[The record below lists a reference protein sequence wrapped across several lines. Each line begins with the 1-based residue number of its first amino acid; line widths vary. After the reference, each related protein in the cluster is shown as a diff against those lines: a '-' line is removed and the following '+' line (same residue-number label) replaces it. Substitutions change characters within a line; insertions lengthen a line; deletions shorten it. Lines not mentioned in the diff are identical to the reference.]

1 MALAKDSQDKGA
13 FIDVNDSSFAL
24 PCNMADSVKAYVL
37 AKQGIK
43 LNTIG
48 EVARCVYTSLAK
60 AYKDAYNGLVKLT
73 GRKYDK
79 LYIIGGGANNDYLNQ
94 IIADT
99 LGIEVSAGPSEAS
112 ALGNA
117 IGQFVGLGAIKSN
130 QIKSIIVDNYDV
142 KIL

>member
-1 MALAKDSQDKGA
+1 M
-13 FIDVNDSSFAL
+13 
-24 PCNMADSVKAYVL
+24 
-37 AKQGIK
+37 
-43 LNTIG
+43 
-48 EVARCVYTSLAK
+48 
-60 AYKDAYNGLVKLT
+60 T

-94 IIADT
+94 IIGDT

-142 KIL
+142 KIFLPNK